1 MTTIEMIEDKCEML
15 IGCKVAEI
23 DALEAEMSKL
33 NDSRGF
39 KGKSYRKQ
47 IKALEKQID
56 EIEEIY
62 GIAQS
67 QDR

>member
-23 DALEAEMSKL
+23 DALEAKMSGIRNYHL
-33 NDSRGF
+33 NW
-39 KGKSYRKQ
+39 YRKR
-47 IKALEKQID
+47 IKSLEKQIE